1 MILLKSKITSI
12 SLGEELLRI
21 LKFLHIDLIVK
32 KKKKLMNNLGYSH
45 VTFEGKRREIPAVL
59 FFKNGCINTLG

>member
-12 SLGEELLRI
+12 SLGAELLRI
-21 LKFLHIDLIVK
+21 LKFLHIDFIVK
-32 KKKKLMNNLGYSH
+32 KKKMNNLGYSH
-45 VTFEGKRREIPAVL
+45 VTFEGKGCEIPAVL

>member
-1 MILLKSKITSI
+1 
-12 SLGEELLRI
+12 
-21 LKFLHIDLIVK
+21 
-32 KKKKLMNNLGYSH
+32 MNNLGYSH